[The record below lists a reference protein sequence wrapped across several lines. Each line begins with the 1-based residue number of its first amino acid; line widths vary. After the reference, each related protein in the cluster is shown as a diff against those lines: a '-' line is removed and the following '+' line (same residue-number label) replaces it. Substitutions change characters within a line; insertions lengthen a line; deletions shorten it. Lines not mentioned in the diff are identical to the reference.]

1 MGLSPFFF
9 EIIKMLNRGLDK
21 QELLR
26 IVDAVANEKSIDKEL
41 VIGSMESAIQKAALT
56 KFGNDNNIEVVI
68 NRESGDITIQKVL
81 EIVESVEDTA
91 REITLDDAKKIKTS
105 NDDLKVGDKIFEELP
120 QVDFGRIA
128 AQSAKQVISTRVR
141 EAEKNRQ
148 YEDFIDKQGQILS
161 GIIKRLEYGNV
172 IVDLGKAEGV
182 IKKDELIPREILKT
196 GDRVKA
202 YCYEVKKE
210 LKGHQI
216 FLSRAHPQ
224 FLAKL
229 FFQEVP
235 EIYEGTIE
243 IKSVARDPGSRA
255 KICVYSQ
262 DSSIDPVGACVGMR
276 GSRVQTIVNELH
288 GEKIDIIK
296 WTEDLPT
303 LISESLSPAEIQRVL
318 IDQENKRIDIIL
330 TEENLSKAIG
340 RRGQNVRLASKLTN
354 YEIDILTDAEDSE
367 RRQIEFKER
376 TETLV
381 KNLEVDE
388 TLGQLLVSEGFP
400 SIEDI
405 AQSTPEDISK
415 IDAIDE
421 DTAKEL
427 IDRSKETLIK
437 EKEAVAQKLKELG
450 VEELLINLKGMTQGM
465 LVILGQKNIKKL
477 SDFADLSS
485 DELIGGFDEIKGK
498 KIRIDGY
505 LEELS
510 LSRKEADELI
520 MSAREIAYK

>member
-1 MGLSPFFF
+1 
-9 EIIKMLNRGLDK
+9 MLNRGLDK

-26 IVDAVANEKSIDKEL
+26 IVDAVANEKSIDKNL
-41 VIGSMESAIQKAALT
+41 VIESMESAIEKAALI
-56 KFGNDNNIEVVI
+56 KYGNDNIIKVTIDRDTGEI
-68 NRESGDITIQKVL
+68 YIQKVL
-81 EIVESVEDTA
+81 EIVENPADPNK
-91 REITLDDAKKIKTS
+91 EISLDNAKSINKSKGELKI
-105 NDDLKVGDKIFEELP
+105 GDKIFEDLP
-120 QVDFGRIA
+120 QIDFGRIA
-128 AQSAKQVISTRVR
+128 AQSAKQVISQRVR

-172 IVDLGKAEGV
+172 IIDLGKAEGV
-182 IKKDELIPREILKT
+182 IKKDELIPREILKN

-235 EIYEGTIE
+235 EIYEGIIE

-255 KICVYSQ
+255 KICVSST

-303 LISESLSPAEIQRVL
+303 LISESLSPAEIQKVL
-318 IDQENKRIDIIL
+318 IDQDNKRIDVIL

-354 YEIDILTDAEDSE
+354 FEIDILTDKEDSE
-367 RRQIEFKER
+367 RRQTEFKEK
-376 TETLV
+376 TETLI

-388 TLGQLLVSEGFP
+388 TLAQLLISEGFQN
-400 SIEDI
+400 IEEI
-405 AQSTPEDISK
+405 SQSQPDDISK
-415 IDAIDE
+415 IEGIDE
-421 DTAKEL
+421 GTAEEL
-427 IDRSKETLIK
+427 INRSKENLIK
-437 EKEAVAQKLKELG
+437 EKEEVSKKLKELG
-450 VEELLINLKGMTQGM
+450 VEETLINLKGITQGM
-465 LVILGQKNIKKL
+465 LVLLGQRNIKKL

-498 KIRIDGY
+498 KIKIEGY
-505 LEELS
+505 LEEFS
-510 LSRKEADELI
+510 LSREEADQLI
-520 MSAREIAYK
+520 MSAREIVFK

>member
-1 MGLSPFFF
+1 
-9 EIIKMLNRGLDK
+9 MLNRGLDK
-21 QELLR
+21 LELLR
-26 IVDAVANEKSIDKEL
+26 IVDSVANEKSIDKEL
-41 VIGSMESAIQKAALT
+41 VIDSMESAIQKAALT
-56 KFGNDNNIEVVI
+56 KFGNENNIQVI
-68 NRESGDITIQKVL
+68 IDRETGEIKIQKVL
-81 EIVESVEDTA
+81 EIVENVEDPS
-91 REITLDDAKKIKTS
+91 REINLKEASKTNS
-105 NDDLKVGDKIFEELP
+105 NLKVGDKIFEELP
-120 QVDFGRIA
+120 QIDFGRIA

-148 YEDFIDKQGQILS
+148 YADFIDKQGQILS

-172 IVDLGKAEGV
+172 IIDLGRAEGV

-224 FLAKL
+224 LLARL

-255 KICVYSQ
+255 KICVHSQ
-262 DSSIDPVGACVGMR
+262 DASIDPVGACVGMR

-303 LISESLSPAEIQRVL
+303 LISESLSPAEIQKVL
-318 IDQENKRIDIIL
+318 IDQDNKRIDIIL

-354 YEIDILTDAEDSE
+354 Y
-367 RRQIEFKER
+367 
-376 TETLV
+376 
-381 KNLEVDE
+381 
-388 TLGQLLVSEGFP
+388 
-400 SIEDI
+400 
-405 AQSTPEDISK
+405 
-415 IDAIDE
+415 
-421 DTAKEL
+421 
-427 IDRSKETLIK
+427 
-437 EKEAVAQKLKELG
+437 
-450 VEELLINLKGMTQGM
+450 
-465 LVILGQKNIKKL
+465 
-477 SDFADLSS
+477 
-485 DELIGGFDEIKGK
+485 
-498 KIRIDGY
+498 
-505 LEELS
+505 
-510 LSRKEADELI
+510 
-520 MSAREIAYK
+520 